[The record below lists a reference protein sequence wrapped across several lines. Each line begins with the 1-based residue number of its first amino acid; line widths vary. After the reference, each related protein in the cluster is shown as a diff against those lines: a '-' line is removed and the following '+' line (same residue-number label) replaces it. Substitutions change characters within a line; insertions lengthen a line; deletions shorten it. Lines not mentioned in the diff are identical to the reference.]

1 MHQRAFSV
9 PENLSIET
17 QAARLD
23 EARSTEY
30 KPASD
35 ELPFKVPSSLLR
47 VLDRDLKAA
56 GIPKRDDRGRIFDVH
71 ALRHTFGTHLSMA
84 GVPLRTAQAALWHS
98 SPVLTANIYTDPR
111 LLDIHGAVE
120 SPPALTS
127 TGVTHHGSGK
137 QRATGTADDRPSKLA
152 PLLAPKTYNRVQTE
166 SFPVHAGNPAESNPD
181 RQTDLE
187 NDAKPTKEARIL
199 TEKDSGLKSGRQD
212 TVRTFWLRIRRL
224 ASRDYAVNARRCVTV
239 NLGPKWFESPS
250 APRGGLDPNRGG
262 VDPGT
267 FRTGRL
273 RRSPQVVLFKWNSV
287 SDEIRAESES

>member
-71 ALRHTFGTHLSMA
+71 ALRHTFGTQLSMA
-84 GVPLRTAQAALWHS
+84 GVPLRTAQAALRHS

-120 SPPALTS
+120 SLPALTS

-187 NDAKPTKEARIL
+187 TDAKPTKKSRIL
-199 TEKDSGLKSGRQD
+199 TEKDSGLKSGRHD
-212 TVRTFWLRIRRL
+212 LNVRPP
-224 ASRDYAVNARRCVTV
+224 APKPVNAT
-239 NLGPKWFESPS
+239 PM
-250 APRGGLDPNRGG
+250 
-262 VDPGT
+262 
-267 FRTGRL
+267 
-273 RRSPQVVLFKWNSV
+273 PQQSSINSV
-287 SDEIRAESES
+287 S